1 MSSSGAAEPIYIPQ
15 KYVLHAYSAPKQ
27 LNLKQV
33 QSVLTLAETE
43 AYGQDCVIFHLTHNR
58 KVFAFRFGTVVFFNV
73 PPAEHR
79 PFLAQIGITP
89 VQNTRPLVDEDEI
102 AEDDFTLQVDK
113 GPQKVGFNS
122 AVLSDLSIAKLQLI
136 AQVLAQ
142 SNALELI
149 EWKVDELLSESDDWT
164 RALKRRGSVKH
175 GRQQLIQFIGEGL
188 RTRHWI
194 IKQLSVMSEPEKTW
208 DTEELYTLYI
218 DLYKTFDIRER
229 SQRIE
234 KALELCS
241 EVSGLLLQ
249 INDTRRAE
257 LMELIIILLIVIE
270 VVKSFVG

>member
-1 MSSSGAAEPIYIPQ
+1 MNTAGATEPIYIPQ

-27 LNLKQV
+27 LNLKQI

-58 KVFAFRFGTVVFFNV
+58 KVFAFRFGTIVFFNV
-73 PPAEHR
+73 PIAEHH

-89 VQNTRPLVDEDEI
+89 LRSARHVAPDDEL
-102 AEDDFTLQVDK
+102 AEDDFTLHVDK
-113 GPQKVGFNS
+113 GTQKVGFNS
-122 AVLSDLSIAKLQLI
+122 VVLNDLNISKLQLI

-149 EWKVDELLSESDDWT
+149 EWQVDELLEESDAWT
-164 RALKRRGSVKH
+164 FALKRRGSVKH

-194 IKQLSVMSEPEKTW
+194 IKQLSIMSEPEKTW

-218 DLYKTFDIRER
+218 DLYKTIHIRER
-229 SQRIE
+229 SQRID

-249 INDTRRAE
+249 ISDTRRAE

>member
-1 MSSSGAAEPIYIPQ
+1 MP
-15 KYVLHAYSAPKQ
+15 V
-27 LNLKQV
+27 
-33 QSVLTLAETE
+33 
-43 AYGQDCVIFHLTHNR
+43 
-58 KVFAFRFGTVVFFNV
+58 
-73 PPAEHR
+73 AEHH

-89 VQNTRPLVDEDEI
+89 VRNARHVTSEDEL
-102 AEDDFTLQVDK
+102 AEDDFTLHVDK
-113 GPQKVGFNS
+113 SPQKVGFNS
-122 AVLSDLSIAKLQLI
+122 VVLNDLNISKLQLI

-149 EWKVDELLSESDDWT
+149 EWQVDELLEESDEWT
-164 RALKRRGSVKH
+164 FALKRRGSVQR

-249 INDTRRAE
+249 ISDTRRAE

-270 VVKSFVG
+270 VVKSFLG